1 MVEYVIGFVLKKK
14 FGVIWVRYSR
24 LINVIIWAG
33 SWDCQTVDYLSGW
46 IFITSFVYKSSIRFL
61 FFKHIFQINFI

>member
-24 LINVIIWAG
+24 LINVLIWAG
-33 SWDCQTVDYLSGW
+33 SWDCQTVDYLLGW
-46 IFITSFVYKSSIRFL
+46 IFIT
-61 FFKHIFQINFI
+61 